1 MAHTEIRF
9 TGFGG
14 QGIILAGHITGLAAS
29 IYEDKQ
35 ATLTQNYGPESRGG
49 ACSAQLIIADQPIF
63 YPNISTPDIVVAMS
77 QEAYE
82 KYEPTVPENGTLIV
96 EENLVKLTHP
106 KRGYRLLQVPA
117 TKLAD
122 STGKKV
128 VANIVMLGFFTAV
141 TGAVARDAMSK
152 AIAAS
157 VPEGTE
163 QLNFRAFELGFEH
176 GAKLTGPACK

>member
-35 ATLTQNYGPESRGG
+35 ATLTQKLRPGVRGG

-63 YPNISTPDIVVAMS
+63 YTEPSPGADIVIAMS

-96 EENLVKLTHP
+96 EEDLVKLTHP
-106 KRGYRLLQVPA
+106 KRGYRLLPVPA

-122 STGKKV
+122 TTGKKSRREHRDAGLLHRRSRRRV
-128 VANIVMLGFFTAV
+128 SK
-141 TGAVARDAMSK
+141 DAMSK

-163 QLNFRAFELGFEH
+163 AAEPEGL
-176 GAKLTGPACK
+176 